1 MRIMV
6 ITRVMIETIK
16 IPNENKSF
24 AVMYPIG
31 NAHFRGQNLTAYRC
45 RLPLRVLKAPTLFYT
60 ISVYLSIKIN
70 TFDFRVSLNFLFR
83 RYSFFMPLGCT
94 LMGEQKIMP
103 IGSAAVFRD
112 IPKQK
117 PTLLRK

>member
-31 NAHFRGQNLTAYRC
+31 NAPFRGQDLTAYRC
-45 RLPLRVLKAPTLFYT
+45 RLPLRVITHRIYFTQFPITCQLKSEKL
-60 ISVYLSIKIN
+60 
-70 TFDFRVSLNFLFR
+70 
-83 RYSFFMPLGCT
+83 
-94 LMGEQKIMP
+94 
-103 IGSAAVFRD
+103 
-112 IPKQK
+112 
-117 PTLLRK
+117 

>member
-31 NAHFRGQNLTAYRC
+31 NAPFRGVWVSGGDRCETATPTEAAAETDLTAYRC

-70 TFDFRVSLNFLFR
+70 TYAFRVSLDFPFRQYSFLF
-83 RYSFFMPLGCT
+83 L
-94 LMGEQKIMP
+94 
-103 IGSAAVFRD
+103 
-112 IPKQK
+112 
-117 PTLLRK
+117 